1 MPISIPDLKAQLAAV
16 GEAPELQLQKKTLD
30 DAMALMDD
38 VDFSALSPEDITSQ
52 FDSVTDTL
60 TEQTEVLSA
69 KATALAPKLTSM
81 TEKMMETIDT
91 PALADSLQ
99 GVMDGIEIPSISG
112 GLSLPTGGFDKFT
125 TGFDVPGVSSL
136 GNFDVT
142 SALDVASN
150 KLSEVSISGFDTMM
164 PDIGAGTAALGF
176 EVPGGLTEG
185 ISGGLEN
192 PFKTFGNFQL
202 KDSFDALG
210 NPIQELIKKGVP
222 SIVPGFDSR
231 VEPIAPDIEA
241 LKPKITDMIN
251 KLGPLYKSTTEEL
264 SATIEELTPVLESAV
279 EDLTPALESAVEN
292 LTPALQELTTTI
304 EV

>member
-1 MPISIPDLKAQLAAV
+1 MPINIPDLKAKLAAV

-30 DAMALMDD
+30 DAMALADEI
-38 VDFSALSPEDITSQ
+38 DFSALSPEDLKSQ

-60 TEQTEVLSA
+60 SEQTEVLSA

-99 GVMDGIEIPSISG
+99 GIMDKVEIPSISG
-112 GLSLPTGGFDKFT
+112 GLPLPTGGFDQFT
-125 TGFDVPGVSSL
+125 TGFDIPSVNGL

-222 SIVPGFDSR
+222 SKVPGFDSR
-231 VEPIAPDIEA
+231 VEPTPPDIEA
-241 LKPKITDMIN
+241 IKPKITDMID

-264 SATIEELTPVLESAV
+264 SATIEV
-279 EDLTPALESAVEN
+279 
-292 LTPALQELTTTI
+292 
-304 EV
+304 

>member
-1 MPISIPDLKAQLAAV
+1 MTINIPDLKAQLAAV
-16 GEAPELQLQKKTLD
+16 GESPEFQLQKKTFD
-30 DAMALMDD
+30 DAMALVDD
-38 VDFSALSPEDITSQ
+38 VDFSALSPEAIASQ

-60 TEQTEVLSA
+60 LEQTEVLSA

-99 GVMDGIEIPSISG
+99 GIMDKVEIPSISG
-112 GLSLPTGGFDKFT
+112 GISLPTGGFDKFT
-125 TGFDVPGVSSL
+125 TGFELPGVSSL

-142 SALDVASN
+142 SALDVASS

-222 SIVPGFDSR
+222 SLVPGFDSR
-231 VEPIAPDIEA
+231 VEPTPPDIEA
-241 LKPKITDMIN
+241 IKPKITDMIN
-251 KLGPLYKSTTEEL
+251 KLGPLFKSTTEEL
-264 SATIEELTPVLESAV
+264 SSTIEELTP
-279 EDLTPALESAVEN
+279 ALESSVE
-292 LTPALQELTTTI
+292 ELTSLI